1 MNQIVIAAALLGFTG
16 TAAAAD
22 DTLAARLAA
31 AAPTADPNVLHLALD
46 ARACALEHG
55 LPASDRLAVIDYSK
69 PSSQRRLWVFD
80 LATGA
85 LEFFEWVAHGRNSG
99 DGVAHSF
106 SNRDGSL
113 ASSLGLYR
121 TADVFYGKEGIA
133 LQLDGLDPGFN
144 DRARERA
151 IVMHG
156 AWYVSEELA
165 RATGRIGLSWGC
177 PAVRPAVAKP
187 IIDRLKGGQY
197 LFAYY
202 PDRDWLRSSRT
213 LHCGSASANTAAPPP
228 TVANAA
234 P

>member
-1 MNQIVIAAALLGFTG
+1 MNQIVIAAALLSLTN
-16 TAAAAD
+16 TAAAAE

-31 AAPTADPNVLHLALD
+31 AAPTADPNVIQLALD
-46 ARACALEHG
+46 ARECAIERG
-55 LPASDRLAVIDYSK
+55 LPASDHLAVIDYSK
-69 PSSQRRLWVFD
+69 PSAQRRLWVFD
-80 LATGA
+80 LASGA
-85 LEFFEWVAHGRNSG
+85 LEFFELVAHGRNSG
-99 DGVAHSF
+99 DGIAHMF
-106 SNRDGSL
+106 SNHDGSL

-121 TADVFYGKEGIA
+121 TAGVFYGKEGIA

-165 RATGRIGLSWGC
+165 RTTGRIGLSWGC
-177 PAVRPAVAKP
+177 PAVRTAVAKP
-187 IIDRLKGGQY
+187 IINRLKDGQY

-202 PDRDWLRSSRT
+202 PDRNWLHSSAS
-213 LHCGSASANTAAPPP
+213 LHCSAVSMNST
-228 TVANAA
+228 TSFNFANAA

>member
-1 MNQIVIAAALLGFTG
+1 MNQIVIAAALLGLASS
-16 TAAAAD
+16 AAAAD
-22 DTLAARLAA
+22 DALVARLAA

-46 ARACALEHG
+46 ARKCAMENG
-55 LPASDRLAVIDYSK
+55 LPASDHLAVIDYSK

-99 DGVAHSF
+99 DGLAHLF
-106 SNRDGSL
+106 SNREGSL

-121 TADVFYGKEGIA
+121 TAGVFYGKEGIA

-144 DRARERA
+144 DHARERA

-165 RATGRIGLSWGC
+165 RTTGRVGLSWGC
-177 PAVRPAVAKP
+177 PAVRTAVAKP

-202 PDRDWLRSSRT
+202 PDREWLRASTT
-213 LHCGSASANTAAPPP
+213 LHCSSALANSATPFGVTKASP
-228 TVANAA
+228 
-234 P
+234 

>member
-1 MNQIVIAAALLGFTG
+1 MNQIVIAAALLALSGI
-16 TAAAAD
+16 AAAAD

-31 AAPTADPNVLHLALD
+31 AAPTADPNVLQLALD
-46 ARACALEHG
+46 ARACAMERG
-55 LPASDRLAVIDYSK
+55 LPASDHLAVIDYSK

-80 LATGA
+80 LASGA

-99 DGVAHSF
+99 DAVARLF

-121 TADVFYGKEGIA
+121 TAGVFYGKEGIA

-202 PDRDWLRSSRT
+202 PDREWLHSSAT
-213 LHCGSASANTAAPPP
+213 LHCGAVSVNSAAPLGVTKASP
-228 TVANAA
+228 
-234 P
+234 